1 MRKLFYIFCFVLIQS
16 GLFSQDIIN
25 ELSIPT
31 KDFGRTTVYQSES
44 IKNLLDNVVIQNKSM
59 GGKIPGYRIQLFS
72 DYKSDARERSLKLRS
87 DFISMYPEFDPTR
100 IYSEYEPP
108 FVKLRVGDYR
118 DENAALIDYKKFVQQ
133 FPDCYIVK
141 TSIFFPPL

>member
-1 MRKLFYIFCFVLIQS
+1 
-16 GLFSQDIIN
+16 
-25 ELSIPT
+25 
-31 KDFGRTTVYQSES
+31 
-44 IKNLLDNVVIQNKSM
+44 M

-72 DYKSDARERSLKLRS
+72 DYKLTQENALKNSRS

-100 IYSEYEPP
+100 IYEYEPP